1 MTKQLR
7 IVLRYIDISTIVVLI
22 FYTLAAQ
29 LTTSMKHIYGSLI
42 LLLFCLYSCQ
52 PELNDAAALSQ
63 ISAKNTA
70 PEEQLLKKPAVADSI
85 SLRLEMKEHSI
96 EIAMK
101 EEELGQKKLSPSR
114 LAALR
119 AWWEQLPKNVQQQIQ
134 RKEVELEL
142 VTQLSSTDEA
152 KMQPAQT
159 DPQIEQT
166 GEALEE
172 IIGSSPDMTF
182 RVNTTLLN
190 KTAEVESTEG
200 STSIHILKKVATD
213 LKSFDHDIHLLTS
226 NIRQTNLQ
234 SMQQWW
240 MALPEDVRIKI
251 QQGDL
256 RIDLSAVA
264 LDRGVEAAELL
275 GEKSHQQALV
285 MGDLLQQ
292 IVGYYRQDG
301 QNYPLGRIR
310 TQALIEP
317 YQEEMKL
324 DENVNTLI
332 RLQLRPANK
341 LPEGPI

>member
-1 MTKQLR
+1 
-7 IVLRYIDISTIVVLI
+7 
-22 FYTLAAQ
+22 
-29 LTTSMKHIYGSLI
+29 MKYIYGPFV

-52 PELNDAAALSQ
+52 PEMKDAAALSQ
-63 ISAKNTA
+63 IPTEKELAERPVLSPA
-70 PEEQLLKKPAVADSI
+70 PMADSI

-101 EEELGQKKLSPSR
+101 EEELGQKELSAER

-119 AWWEQLPKNVQQQIQ
+119 AWWEQLPENVQQQIQ

-152 KMQPAQT
+152 KMQPEQT

-172 IIGSSPDMTF
+172 IIGSSPEMTF

-190 KTAEVESTEG
+190 KTAELASTEG
-200 STSIHILKKVATD
+200 STSIHILKKVSTD
-213 LKSFDHDIHLLTS
+213 LKSFDQEVHLTTAS
-226 NIRQTNLQ
+226 IRQANLQ
-234 SMQQWW
+234 TMQQWW
-240 MALPEDVRIKI
+240 MNLPEDIQHKI
-251 QQGDL
+251 QQGEL

-264 LDRGVEAAELL
+264 LDRGIESAELL
-275 GEKSHQQALV
+275 GEKSHQQALL

-292 IVGYYRQDG
+292 IVGFYRQDG
-301 QNYPLGRIR
+301 KNYPLGRIR

-324 DENVNTLI
+324 DEKVNTLI
-332 RLQLRPANK
+332 RLQLRPANE
-341 LPEGPI
+341 LPAGPI

>member
-1 MTKQLR
+1 
-7 IVLRYIDISTIVVLI
+7 
-22 FYTLAAQ
+22 
-29 LTTSMKHIYGSLI
+29 MKYIYGPLV
-42 LLLFCLYSCQ
+42 LLLFCLSSCQ
-52 PELNDAAALSQ
+52 SELNDAAALSQ
-63 ISAKNTA
+63 IPAEHEA
-70 PEEQLLKKPAVADSI
+70 PKEQLLKPIIMADSI

-96 EIAMK
+96 EIAMQ
-101 EEELGQKKLSPSR
+101 EEELGQKKLSAER

-119 AWWEQLPKNVQQQIQ
+119 AWWEQLPENVQQQIQ

-152 KMQPAQT
+152 KMQPEQT

-190 KTAEVESTEG
+190 KTAEVASTEG

-213 LKSFDHDIHLLTS
+213 LKSFDHEIHLLSS

-240 MALPEDVRIKI
+240 MSLPEDLQLKI

-256 RIDLSAVA
+256 RVDLSAVA

-275 GEKSHQQALV
+275 GEKSHQQALL
-285 MGDLLQQ
+285 MGELLQQ

-301 QNYPLGRIR
+301 QNYPMGRIR

-332 RLQLRPANK
+332 RLQLRPAHE
-341 LPEGPI
+341 LPAGPI